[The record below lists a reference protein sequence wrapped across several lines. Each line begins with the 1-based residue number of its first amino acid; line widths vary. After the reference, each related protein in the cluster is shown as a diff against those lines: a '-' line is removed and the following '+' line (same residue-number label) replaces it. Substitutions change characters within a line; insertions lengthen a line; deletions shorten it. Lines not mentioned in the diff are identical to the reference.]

1 VRTPLVA
8 LSADIGRLREA
19 FNGDVDKTRLL
30 LLVSPT

>member
-1 VRTPLVA
+1 VRTPLVV

-19 FNGDVDKTRLL
+19 FNIDVDKTRLL